1 MVIRNEAILTTAA
14 QVLAKRPDATLQSI
28 AHAAGISRTTIF
40 NRYPT
45 RDALV
50 AAMGVDALQRMGQ
63 VMGRVPTGPV
73 GDLAEV
79 LLDVTKGL
87 ISLGAHAQFL
97 YGSPGQ
103 SGGLDSHWEEAF
115 GPLAYYFF
123 RAQSAARL
131 RRDQPLRWLVASYIG
146 LLIAAWDEVGA
157 GELGSAQAARL
168 VVDTWMSAA
177 AP

>member
-40 NRYPT
+40 NRFPT
-45 RDALV
+45 RDALLE
-50 AAMGVDALQRMGQ
+50 ALGVDALQRMGQ
-63 VMGRVPTGPV
+63 V
-73 GDLAEV
+73 
-79 LLDVTKGL
+79 LDVTKGL

-131 RRDQPLRWLVASYIG
+131 RKDQPLRWLVASYIG
-146 LLIAAWDEVGA
+146 LLIAAWDEVEA
-157 GELGSAQAARL
+157 GELGSAKAARL
-168 VVDTWMSAA
+168 IVDTWMSAA
-177 AP
+177 TP